1 MTGSVLTQHND
12 NNRSGANLLETALK
26 TSNVNVGSFG
36 KQFELPIDGHVYAQ
50 PLYLSNVSIPGVGAR
65 NVLYVATM
73 HNSVFAFDA
82 GNTPGP
88 QPLWHK
94 SLGPSIALPDAN
106 IGGGANYH
114 DIHVEIG
121 IISTPVISTDH
132 QAIYVVAATKEGINY
147 FHRLHALS
155 LTDGSELFGG
165 PRLISASVPGTGV
178 GNLNG
183 TVAFQSNLQNQRPA
197 LLFSNGNIYIAF
209 ASYGDNGDYHGWV
222 LGYDAS
228 TLQGLPTAANLTV
241 NTRAG
246 GIWQA
251 GQGPAAD
258 DQGNVYV
265 VSGNGDFNER
275 SIRGKVTLVETA
287 IGGPAVANINDTQL
301 ALAWTGNEAL
311 QRLNVAVTVDAKQI
325 TGKVTLTDSSMDGPA
340 LAFGNGRLFLGW
352 TGPDVGQHVNVSS
365 STDFNTFPNKIVLNE
380 SSPFGPALTFGNG
393 RVFLAWVGREALQRL
408 NVMSSTDGVTWQNK
422 ATLNEDSA
430 AAPALSFINGKL
442 YLLWTGTDAKRS
454 LNVMESADGVTFT
467 NKHTFPNRSDFHP
480 ALAND
485 GSFQMVWAGMDR
497 GRALRL
503 LSGATPG
510 AAANKQTYSDTAG
523 AAPALVLFKGSL
535 YVLWIGNENLH
546 RLNIAEISHVVSLGD
561 CFVKLS
567 PNLSILDWFTPF
579 NTFALNDIDND
590 LGSGGILLLPGTE
603 LLTGGGKEGILYLIK
618 REQMGHFCDTCS
630 PATGETHIVQSF
642 QATAPRFDPAA
653 PQPAAEAAGY
663 HHIHGSPVFWNSPNH
678 GRVIYVWGEADQLRA
693 FAFNGTKLSAAPV
706 DISPRSIV
714 TPAKSMPGAMLS
726 LSANGSTPGTGIL
739 WASHPTNEDANQGIV
754 PGTLRAI
761 DASNLSNELWNSDQA
776 PHGRDLLGNIAKFSP
791 PTIADGRVYAGT
803 FSGKIVVYGHI

>member
-1 MTGSVLTQHND
+1 
-12 NNRSGANLLETALK
+12 
-26 TSNVNVGSFG
+26 
-36 KQFELPIDGHVYAQ
+36 
-50 PLYLSNVSIPGVGAR
+50 
-65 NVLYVATM
+65 
-73 HNSVFAFDA
+73 
-82 GNTPGP
+82 
-88 QPLWHK
+88 
-94 SLGPSIALPDAN
+94 
-106 IGGGANYH
+106 
-114 DIHVEIG
+114 
-121 IISTPVISTDH
+121 
-132 QAIYVVAATKEGINY
+132 
-147 FHRLHALS
+147 
-155 LTDGSELFGG
+155 
-165 PRLISASVPGTGV
+165 
-178 GNLNG
+178 
-183 TVAFQSNLQNQRPA
+183 
-197 LLFSNGNIYIAF
+197 
-209 ASYGDNGDYHGWV
+209 
-222 LGYDAS
+222 
-228 TLQGLPTAANLTV
+228 
-241 NTRAG
+241 
-246 GIWQA
+246 
-251 GQGPAAD
+251 
-258 DQGNVYV
+258 
-265 VSGNGDFNER
+265 
-275 SIRGKVTLVETA
+275 
-287 IGGPAVANINDTQL
+287 
-301 ALAWTGNEAL
+301 
-311 QRLNVAVTVDAKQI
+311 
-325 TGKVTLTDSSMDGPA
+325 
-340 LAFGNGRLFLGW
+340 
-352 TGPDVGQHVNVSS
+352 
-365 STDFNTFPNKIVLNE
+365 
-380 SSPFGPALTFGNG
+380 
-393 RVFLAWVGREALQRL
+393 
-408 NVMSSTDGVTWQNK
+408 
-422 ATLNEDSA
+422 
-430 AAPALSFINGKL
+430 
-442 YLLWTGTDAKRS
+442 
-454 LNVMESADGVTFT
+454 
-467 NKHTFPNRSDFHP
+467 
-480 ALAND
+480 
-485 GSFQMVWAGMDR
+485 MDR

-618 REQMGHFCDTCS
+618 REQMGHFCETCS